1 MTTDKS
7 YQPEDEIP
15 FEEKDRVWDL
25 LYTKISESIKRRQNF
40 AILFSAVP
48 GGKQEEGYSAIITD
62 DQYKTLLEGFLS
74 WSEEQE
80 RYEICNKV
88 NKLIKELESWKRKN

>member
-1 MTTDKS
+1 MATEKS

-40 AILFSAVP
+40 AILFSTVP

-62 DQYKTLLEGFLS
+62 DQYKPLLEGFLS

-80 RYEICNKV
+80 RYEICKEV
-88 NKLIKELESWKRKN
+88 NKLIKEIESWKEKN